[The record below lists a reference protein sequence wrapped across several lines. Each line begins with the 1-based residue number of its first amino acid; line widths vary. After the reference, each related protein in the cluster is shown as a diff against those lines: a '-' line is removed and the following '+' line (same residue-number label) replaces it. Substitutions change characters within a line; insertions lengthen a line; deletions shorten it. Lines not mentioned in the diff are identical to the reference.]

1 MTASDDF
8 IPGGD
13 PNYDAG
19 PNYPVVFGI
28 TITPLIGGVLL
39 ALTGLGIATYLLL
52 NFVQPEWDKY
62 QQLDQQVKDKENQVA
77 QQEATLKQ
85 AEQVKAELAAA
96 KKQRQDVLALFANES
111 TLDTLLLDINR
122 QIDAR
127 NAGLAQARQAKLAS
141 CPAWVRSNV
150 KEVEEQVGDLVAK
163 ARLKR
168 FEPDVKASGVITDNA
183 FGPQVNN
190 KLKRQ
195 VVNVELEGNFN
206 QTQAIMRSIERLQPL
221 LVLRNAEVTLGEAA
235 SSNQKLGTI
244 YTAQGNT
251 LRPDPKCQPE
261 PKITSKFQL
270 EALLPLT
277 PEEMAAANPTP
288 PPQQK

>member
-28 TITPLIGGVLL
+28 TLTPMISGVLL
-39 ALTGLGIATYLLL
+39 ALAGLGIATYLLL

-62 QQLDQQVKDKENQVA
+62 QQLDQQVRDKENQVA
-77 QQEATLKQ
+77 QQEATIKQ
-85 AEQVKAELAAA
+85 ADKVKADLAAA
-96 KKQRQDVLALFANES
+96 KKQRQEVLALFANEN

-127 NAGLAQARQAKLAS
+127 NAGFAQARQTKLAA
-141 CPAWVRSNV
+141 CPAWVRENL
-150 KEVEEQVGDLVAK
+150 KEVEKQVGDLVAK
-163 ARLKR
+163 SRLKR
-168 FEPDVKASGVITDNA
+168 FEPDVKASGVITDGT
-183 FGPQVNN
+183 FGSQVNN

-221 LVLRNAEVTLGEAA
+221 LVMRNAEVTLGETATSSQKQATITPLKATPSDPIPSA
-235 SSNQKLGTI
+235 SLN
-244 YTAQGNT
+244 
-251 LRPDPKCQPE
+251 PK
-261 PKITSKFQL
+261 S
-270 EALLPLT
+270 
-277 PEEMAAANPTP
+277 P
-288 PPQQK
+288 PSFNWRHCCH